1 MPPFFPE
8 APSDSVF
15 ADPQQTNMLSG
26 DPNAV
31 PVEAPPP
38 PNPYDKAKLLE
49 LFNKM
54 QKESM
59 DYRWIWERD
68 WQRNLY
74 YVTGR
79 QWITYQPNKREWV
92 DKRLHKWIPRPVTN
106 KMAETTQAI
115 RTTFSSVNLQ
125 AKVRPVGND
134 PKAMAAAEIADQ
146 MAPLIHEEHDMSQV
160 MREADF
166 WLITTG
172 SAVLQT
178 SWDTDPR
185 FNRLFVPDEQCV
197 TCGQTF
203 SPEEIVQAGN
213 VCPYVDPMTGMP
225 CGGTEF
231 EKAIDEAT
239 GKPAGNWLAFG
250 KGKTTALSPFEYAF
264 PPSVTRWDE
273 LPYII
278 RLRWR
283 EKAWFEANMPALVP
297 SIVWENAS
305 NDRSLQLFKSFA
317 LSDDVGGAG
326 QTSWAQTGPA
336 PGIEGVTEYEVWMK
350 PTPDYPEGVVFRVI
364 GDRQPIVLDLPNESL
379 PGPIPYKD
387 IEGKPVFPFVFAQ
400 YEHVGGRLYGRSA
413 LTPLIQKQD
422 QLNQLD
428 SLIQLIV
435 QRMANPIWIIPEG
448 AGVEQF
454 SGEPG
459 LVMKYNP
466 LGAGGNAKPEKVDGS
481 EVPASL
487 QQLRLDII
495 QDIENLSGAYDIIK
509 GEKPTGVEAFSALQL
524 LVERSQSRFTSVFQ
538 ARGEMYRRWFGVA
551 LELERQFGP
560 DQRTLTIIAPH
571 RGYTFKHF
579 ENAQLQ
585 GQVSIVIED
594 GSTMP
599 KTFLGERAAI
609 EQSFQLG
616 LAGVGSEMMDPDQRY
631 YLLNKLGMGSM
642 VPSLNVHVQKALEV
656 QDKFEEWVMTLEGEN
671 PLVTKPWYDAR
682 VHWNERIKWLN
693 TDRMTEL
700 MATDP
705 QVELLVTQNLAELQM
720 IMAPV
725 VSGPAQETDPAAAG
739 PMPGSGAPAQGA
751 NPPGGQAMSNSR
763 SQVNKAPQRYG
774 TGQGAQNSGA
784 R

>member
-1 MPPFFPE
+1 M
-8 APSDSVF
+8 DSVLG
-15 ADPQQTNMLSG
+15 APETTNALTG
-26 DPNAV
+26 DPNAQ
-31 PVEAPPP
+31 ELPPLAP

-49 LFNKM
+49 LFQKM

-79 QWITYQPNKREWV
+79 QWITYLPNKREWV
-92 DKRLHKWIPRPVTN
+92 DKKLHKWVPRPVTN

-115 RTTFSSVNLQ
+115 RTTFSAVALQ
-125 AKVRPVGND
+125 AKVRPIGND
-134 PKAMAAAEIADQ
+134 PQAVAAAEIADQ
-146 MAPLIHEEHDMSQV
+146 MAPLIHEEHDMGQV

-172 SAVLQT
+172 TAVLQI
-178 SWDTDPR
+178 SWDTDSR
-185 FNRLFVPDEQCV
+185 FNRLFVKDEQCV
-197 TCGQTF
+197 TCGWTG
-203 SPEEIVQAGN
+203 SPEDIVSAGN
-213 VCPYVDPMTGMP
+213 ACPQCLGNQFADAVDPMTGKP
-225 CGGTEF
+225 Q
-231 EKAIDEAT
+231 
-239 GKPAGNWLAFG
+239 GKWISFG

-264 PPSVTRWDE
+264 PPSCTRWDE

-283 EKAWFEANMPALVP
+283 EKAWFEANLPALVP
-297 SIVWENAS
+297 SITWENAS

-317 LSDDVGGAG
+317 LSDDVGTAG
-326 QTSWAQTGPA
+326 QSSWMATGPA

-350 PTPDYPEGVVFRVI
+350 PTPDFPEGVVFRVI
-364 GDRQPIVLDLPNESL
+364 GDRNPIVLDLPDESL
-379 PGPIPYKD
+379 PGPIPFKD
-387 IEGKPVFPFVFAQ
+387 IEGKSLFPFVFAQ

-466 LGAGGNAKPEKVDGS
+466 LGAGGNAKPEKIEGS
-481 EVPASL
+481 EIPSSL
-487 QQLRLDII
+487 QMLRQDLIK
-495 QDIENLSGAYDIIK
+495 DIEELSGAFDIIK
-509 GEKPTGVEAFSALQL
+509 GQKPTGVEAFSALQL

-538 ARGEMYRRWFGVA
+538 SRGEMYRRWFGLS

-560 DQRTLTIIAPH
+560 DQRTLTIVSPH
-571 RGYTFKHF
+571 RGYTFRHF

-609 EQSFQLG
+609 EQAFQLG
-616 LAGVGSEMMDPDQRY
+616 IADPMDPDQRY
-631 YLLNKLGMGSM
+631 YLLNKLGIGSM
-642 VPSLNVHVQKALEV
+642 SPSLNVHVQKALEI
-656 QDKFEEWVMTLEGEN
+656 QDKFEQWAVTLEGPP
-671 PLVTKPWYDAR
+671 PLVVKPWHDAR
-682 VHWNERIKWLN
+682 IHWNERIKWLN
-693 TDRMTEL
+693 TDRVQEL
-700 MATDP
+700 IDANPMLEQLIIQHLT
-705 QVELLVTQNLAELQM
+705 ELQM

-725 VSGPAQETDPAAAG
+725 VQGPDNSTVSVSSSDKPAG
-739 PMPGSGAPAQGA
+739 GKS
-751 NPPGGQAMSNSR
+751 NPPGGQAMTNSR
-763 SQVNKAPQRYG
+763 QQSNQAPQRYG
-774 TGQGAQNSGA
+774 AGQGAQNSGA
-784 R
+784 V